1 MERYVAGE
9 GKEGVGMGGALA
21 LAAAADALPGV
32 RERVVDVYDRLV
44 GGDSASATP
53 EGGGPEA
60 GDGP

>member
-1 MERYVAGE
+1 
-9 GKEGVGMGGALA
+9 MGGALA
-21 LAAAADALPGV
+21 LAAAADALPAV

-44 GGDSASATP
+44 GGDSAPATP